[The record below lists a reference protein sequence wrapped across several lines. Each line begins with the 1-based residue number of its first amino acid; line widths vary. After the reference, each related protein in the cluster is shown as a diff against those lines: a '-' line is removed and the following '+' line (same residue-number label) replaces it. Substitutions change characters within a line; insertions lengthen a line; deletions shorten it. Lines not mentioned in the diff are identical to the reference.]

1 MCHRPEHK
9 IKSISFTPQEHTNP
23 FDEKKDVRVDVECT
37 DADGSRFIVEMQ
49 VAPQNDF
56 YDRAIYNSTFG
67 IQQQIPQGQRPY
79 GFPPVY
85 FIGILTFVLEGD
97 PGRIMYRYRLREDSS
112 GKVMSDSLQYVFI
125 ELPRCAS
132 SEEEAKSVIDRFFY
146 SLFNMSR
153 MDRIPTG
160 WDEDEI
166 IKLLFDSA
174 NIATFTPQERAKYI
188 HDMTTQRDFEN
199 QLVYAAQK
207 GMEKGMEKGMVKVA
221 KAMLAENLPLDTIS
235 RCTGLSAEE
244 IKALS
249 D

>member
-1 MCHRPEHK
+1 M
-9 IKSISFTPQEHTNP
+9 SLS
-23 FDEKKDVRVDVECT
+23 V
-37 DADGSRFIVEMQ
+37 SRRR
-49 VAPQNDF
+49 NDF
-56 YDRAIYNSTFG
+56 YERAIYNSTFG

-97 PGRIMYRYRLREDSS
+97 PGRIMYRYRLREDKS
-112 GKVMSDSLQYVFI
+112 GKVMSDNLQYVFI
-125 ELPRCAS
+125 ELPHCAS

-153 MDRIPTG
+153 MDRIPAG

-166 IKLLFDSA
+166 IRLLFDSA

-207 GMEKGMEKGMVKVA
+207 GMEKGMEKGMAKGLDIGRAEGKAESKAEVA
-221 KAMLAENLPLDTIS
+221 KAMLAEKNIPLATIS
-235 RCTGLSAEE
+235 RCTGLSADE
-244 IKALS
+244 IMALS